1 MHLLLG
7 KKKTN
12 KENNKKK
19 KKGQQDKNNKT
30 HKQRNNSNNK
40 KIIQLL
46 PVASELVTLDF
57 SLTHVLQM
65 PNTKPYHSW
74 ELDGIGLYL
83 RLSIIIDKIML
94 AQAPS
99 ASKVSEETQ
108 F

>member
-1 MHLLLG
+1 M
-7 KKKTN
+7 KNAPPFRKEN
-12 KENNKKK
+12 KENKKK
-19 KKGQQDKNNKT
+19 EEKVSTRQKQQNQQTKKQQQQQKN
-30 HKQRNNSNNK
+30 H
-40 KIIQLL
+40 LL

-74 ELDGIGLYL
+74 ELDGLGLYV
-83 RLSIIIDKIML
+83 RLSLIIDKIML

-99 ASKVSEETQ
+99 ASKLNEQTQ

>member
-7 KKKTN
+7 KKTK
-12 KENNKKK
+12 KIKKK
-19 KKGQQDKNNKT
+19 EEKGSTRQKQQNQQTKKQQQQQKN
-30 HKQRNNSNNK
+30 H
-40 KIIQLL
+40 LL

-74 ELDGIGLYL
+74 ELDGLGLYV
-83 RLSIIIDKIML
+83 RLSLIIDKIML

-99 ASKVSEETQ
+99 ASKLNEQTQ

>member
-1 MHLLLG
+1 M
-7 KKKTN
+7 KNAPPFRKEN
-12 KENNKKK
+12 KENKKKK

-30 HKQRNNSNNK
+30 NKQRNNSNNK

-46 PVASELVTLDF
+46 PVASELVALDF

-74 ELDGIGLYL
+74 ELDGLGLYV
-83 RLSIIIDKIML
+83 RLSLIIDKIML

-99 ASKVSEETQ
+99 ASKLNEQTQ

>member
-12 KENNKKK
+12 KENK

-30 HKQRNNSNNK
+30 NKQRNNSNNK

-65 PNTKPYHSW
+65 PNTTPYHSW
-74 ELDGIGLYL
+74 ELDGLGLYV
-83 RLSIIIDKIML
+83 RLSLIIDKIML

-99 ASKVSEETQ
+99 ASKLSEQTQ

>member
-1 MHLLLG
+1 M
-7 KKKTN
+7 KNAPPFRKEN
-12 KENNKKK
+12 KENKKK
-19 KKGQQDKNNKT
+19 EEKVSTRQKQQNQQTKKQQQQQKN
-30 HKQRNNSNNK
+30 H
-40 KIIQLL
+40 LL

-74 ELDGIGLYL
+74 ELDGFGLYV
-83 RLSIIIDKIML
+83 RLLLIIDKIML

-99 ASKVSEETQ
+99 ASKLSEQTQ

>member
-1 MHLLLG
+1 M
-7 KKKTN
+7 KNAPPFRKEN
-12 KENNKKK
+12 KENKKK
-19 KKGQQDKNNKT
+19 EEKGSTRQKQQNQQTKKQQQQQKN
-30 HKQRNNSNNK
+30 H
-40 KIIQLL
+40 LL

-74 ELDGIGLYL
+74 ELDGLGLYV
-83 RLSIIIDKIML
+83 RLSLIIDKIML

-99 ASKVSEETQ
+99 ASKLNEQTQ